1 MHTPI
6 QLPFISRRRL
16 LGVTAGLAGLMLA
29 GVGSAAPAQ
38 GRIRL
43 AGWSKPISEIT
54 NILAEPAKGFFKA
67 QGVELTYL
75 PGAGGG
81 DAIRNLLSGQ
91 ADVAFTDPGSFF
103 MALDKGEKL
112 VAIYDIYP
120 QNVFNVVSLK
130 SAGIH
135 APADLKGK
143 KIGVYSLS
151 SGTRQNLLVMLHQAG
166 LKESDVSI
174 VVTGLLNFAPLMQG
188 QVDATAA
195 TDTGL
200 AVGLRKGIG
209 EVDVMHVRDHLNI
222 SSDMFVVREDT
233 LRQQPELLK
242 AFLQGYRDSA
252 AWMIANP
259 EEAATLAGK
268 YAIDGTQRDINLD
281 VIRLRNAASL
291 PAVEGKGLG
300 SFDLEALQKGAD
312 AYRALGLVQRRIEVA
327 EVVDTSLLPE
337 A

>member
-1 MHTPI
+1 MHNSNQTS
-6 QLPFISRRRL
+6 FISRRSL
-16 LGVTAGLAGLMLA
+16 LGACAGLSGLAMTGTSMAVPL
-29 GVGSAAPAQ
+29 Q

-54 NILAEPAKGFFKA
+54 NILVEPEKGFFKA
-67 QGVELTYL
+67 NGVELAYL

-81 DAIRNLLSGQ
+81 DAIRNILSGQ

-130 SAGIH
+130 SSGIRK
-135 APADLKGK
+135 PADLKGK
-143 KIGVYSLS
+143 KIGVYSLA

-209 EVDVMHVRDHLNI
+209 DVNVMQVSDHLNM
-222 SSDMFVVREDT
+222 SSDMFVVREEVF
-233 LRQQPELLK
+233 QQKKDLLK
-242 AFLQGYRDSA
+242 AFIKGYRESA
-252 AWMIANP
+252 AWMMANP
-259 EEAATLAGK
+259 EEASVLASK
-268 YAIDGTQRDINLD
+268 YAIDGTRRDINLD
-281 VIRLRNAASL
+281 VIRLRNASSM
-291 PAVEGKGLG
+291 PAVQGQPLG
-300 SFDLEALQKGAD
+300 SFDMVALQKGAD
-312 AYRALGLVQRRIEVA
+312 AYRALGLVQRQIKVA
-327 EVVDTSLLPE
+327 DVVVSL
-337 A
+337 

>member
-1 MHTPI
+1 MTD
-6 QLPFISRRRL
+6 LPLFLSRRSWIGGITAL
-16 LGVTAGLAGLMLA
+16 AFAGLGN
-29 GVGSAAPAQ
+29 AAPAQ
-38 GRIRL
+38 GRVRL

-54 NILAEPAKGFFKA
+54 NILAEPDKGFFKA
-67 QGVELTYL
+67 RGVDLSYL

-103 MALDKGEKL
+103 MALDKGAKL

-130 SAGIH
+130 SSGIRK
-135 APADLKGK
+135 PADLKGK

-151 SGTRQNLLVMLHQAG
+151 SGTRQNLLVLLHQAG
-166 LKESDVSI
+166 LKESDVQI

-209 EVDVMHVRDHLNI
+209 EVDVMPVRAHLNM
-222 SSDMFVVREDT
+222 SSDLFVVREET
-233 LRQQPELLK
+233 LRERKALLR

-252 AWMIANP
+252 AWMMARP
-259 EEAATLAGK
+259 EEAAVLAGK
-268 YAIDGTQRDINLD
+268 HAIDGTQRDINLE

-291 PAVEGKGLG
+291 PEGKDAAARLG
-300 SFDLEALQKGAD
+300 SFDLAALQKGAD
-312 AYRALGLVQRRIEVA
+312 AYQALGLVQRRIQVS
-327 EVVDTSLLPE
+327 EVVDASLLPG

>member
-6 QLPFISRRRL
+6 QSPFISRRSL
-16 LGVTAGLAGLMLA
+16 LGACAGITGLTLAGA
-29 GVGSAAPAQ
+29 GMAAPVQ
-38 GRIRL
+38 GKIRL

-54 NILAEPAKGFFKA
+54 NILAEPEKGFFKA
-67 QGVELTYL
+67 QGVELAYL

-81 DAIRNLLSGQ
+81 DAIRNMLSGQ

-135 APADLKGK
+135 KPADLKGK

-209 EVDVMHVRDHLNI
+209 EVNVMQVREHLNI

-233 LRQQPELLK
+233 LRQKKDLLK
-242 AFLQGYRDSA
+242 AFLKGYRDSA

-281 VIRLRNAASL
+281 VVRLRNASAQ
-291 PAVEGKGLG
+291 PVQAGKPLG
-300 SFDLEALQKGAD
+300 TVDLAALQKGAD
-312 AYRALGLVQRRIEVA
+312 AYRALGMVQKQIKVSD
-327 EVVDTSLLPE
+327 VVDTSLL
-337 A
+337 

>member
-1 MHTPI
+1 MHPSHP
-6 QLPFISRRRL
+6 LSFISRRNL
-16 LGVTAGLAGLMLA
+16 LGATAGLAGLTLA
-29 GVGSAAPAQ
+29 GTGAANPAL
-38 GRIRL
+38 GKIRM

-54 NILAEPAKGFFKA
+54 NILAEPDKGFFKA
-67 QGVELTYL
+67 QGVALDYL

-81 DAIRNLLSGQ
+81 DAVRNMLSGQ

-130 SAGIH
+130 SSGIRK
-135 APADLKGK
+135 PADLKGK
-143 KIGVYSLS
+143 KIGVYSLA

-166 LKESDVSI
+166 LKESDVTI
-174 VVTGLLNFAPLMQG
+174 FVTGLLNFAPLMQG

-200 AVGLRKGIG
+200 AVGLRKGVG

-222 SSDMFVVREDT
+222 SSDMFVVREEV
-233 LRQQPELLK
+233 LRQKKELLR
-242 AFLQGYRDSA
+242 AFLRGYRDSA

-259 EEAATLAGK
+259 EEAATLAVK
-268 YAIDGTQRDINLD
+268 HAIDGTQRDINLD
-281 VIRLRNAASL
+281 VIRLRNASSL
-291 PAVEGKGLG
+291 PVIQGKGLG
-300 SFDLEALQKGAD
+300 SFDLDALQKGAD
-312 AYRALGLVQRRIEVA
+312 AYRALGLVQRQITVA
-327 EVVDTSLLPE
+327 DVVDTSLLPS